1 MNFENQST
9 FKSFRGLS
17 TILWLV
23 SALLASLLFYQQT
36 IGLNL
41 VIAGLAVTGLY
52 FLTGQ
57 VSGRASFM
65 TICAVFISLSSAYRG
80 SFASLVLLFFVL
92 FTLMG
97 FSRSSLR
104 QHLFAG
110 LAGFGNWFIAPA
122 ARLFLKKSN
131 PQPGKVA
138 RHKVGRMWIIPT
150 FLLVGFAI
158 LYVNGNFFFQEWW
171 IGIWEFASA
180 EVRRFLSSLEWG
192 AIGFFLVMLLV
203 MAGFIFWVETKE
215 VIRIEKETPLKI
227 KRSSGKISLLEHL
240 LFGMGIVPR
249 RKITG
254 LTYELKMAILIL
266 ISLNVLLFAN
276 NLSDVWSLLA
286 TDQIEPSVLYKH
298 VHQGTLNLTISLVCS
313 SVLILY
319 FFRGNLNFL
328 KGNTNLVL
336 LSKFWLLQNGLL
348 VLLIAVRN
356 WQYVDHFGLT
366 YKRLGVYYFLVLMSI
381 GLAMVWRKIDH
392 KDSTFSILKRSVYAI
407 FLSLIVLAPI
417 NWDRIIARYNL
428 GGHQVG
434 TGDVEYVMNL
444 SYEVIPVLI
453 EHEPRL
459 RLQTVMSHEYLPVSY
474 KQGLEE
480 KIHNYQQDRK
490 NERLVGMDYCE
501 WQIKEAIKQ
510 YQGY

>member
-9 FKSFRGLS
+9 FKSFQGLS

-41 VIAGLAVTGLY
+41 LIGGLAITGLY

-57 VSGRASFM
+57 VSGRAGFM

-80 SFASLVLLFFVL
+80 SFASLILLLFVL

-97 FSRSSLR
+97 FSKSSAR

-110 LAGFGNWFIAPA
+110 LAGLGNWFIAPA
-122 ARLFLKKSN
+122 ARLFLRKTDSQQAKPS
-131 PQPGKVA
+131 
-138 RHKVGRMWIIPT
+138 RLKVGRIWIIPT
-150 FLLVGFAI
+150 LLLVAFAI

-180 EVRRFLSSLEWG
+180 EVAKFMSSLEWG

-203 MAGFIFWVETKE
+203 LAGFIFWVETKE
-215 VIRIEKETPLKI
+215 VARIEKETRLKV
-227 KRSSGKISLLEHL
+227 KRNRGRISLLEHL
-240 LFGMGIVPR
+240 LFSIGIVPR

-254 LTYELKMAILIL
+254 LTYELKLAILIL

-286 TDQIEPSVLYKH
+286 TDQIEPGVLYKH

-313 SVLILY
+313 SILILY

-348 VLLIAVRN
+348 VLLIAIRN

-366 YKRLGVYYFLVLMSI
+366 YKRLGVYYFLVLMAI
-381 GLAMVWRKIDH
+381 GLAMVWRKIDL

-417 NWDRIIARYNL
+417 NWDRIIAQYNL

-434 TGDVEYVMNL
+434 AGDVQYVMNL
-444 SYEVIPVLI
+444 SHEVIPVLI
-453 EHEPRL
+453 EHEPQL
-459 RLQTVMSHEYLPVSY
+459 RLQTVRSDNYQAISY
-474 KQGLEE
+474 TQGLQD
-480 KIHNYQQDRK
+480 KIHAYQRDRE